1 MMKMM
6 KPAQLECSCG
16 EGRTFNNWRITDFCF
31 LAPCKVFLQQLNFEE
46 SIFLVLLRLSKE
58 SNTVPSQLWSLDD
71 LEDKALARASE
82 ITVCELHIKG
92 ILNLFFSFLFYTYIN
107 PLHIYPKEGGR
118 EGETLETHLESH
130 CAPVERGNPLVR
142 SSMRMIK

>member
-1 MMKMM
+1 M
-6 KPAQLECSCG
+6 
-16 EGRTFNNWRITDFCF
+16 DFCF
-31 LAPCKVFLQQLNFEE
+31 LASCKVFLQQLNFEE
-46 SIFLVLLRLSKE
+46 SIFLVLLRLPEE

-71 LEDKALARASE
+71 LEDKVLARASE

-92 ILNLFFSFLFYTYIN
+92 ILNLFFSFLFYTDIN

-130 CAPVERGNPLVR
+130 CALGGRGNPLIR